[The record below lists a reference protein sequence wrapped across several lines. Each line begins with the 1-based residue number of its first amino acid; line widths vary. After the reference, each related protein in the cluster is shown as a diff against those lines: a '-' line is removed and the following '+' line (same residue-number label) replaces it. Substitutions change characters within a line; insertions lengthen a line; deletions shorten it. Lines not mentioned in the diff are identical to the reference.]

1 MSTSTHI
8 SEDLPRLLTGDAT
21 RDEVM
26 AAADHLRTCPD
37 CQQELVSAVVAH
49 ASLTS
54 AQRFA
59 PEIVA
64 PEAPVQ
70 EQAEIPVSSLPD
82 MSAMFAKVREEASTS
97 ASASGQPA
105 KPAWRRQ
112 RLLAVAAAAAVLA
125 AGGVTIAETV
135 GSGSSSS
142 PSQQASRSLS
152 LRAFDLGKEPA
163 KVTLIGAGTMRIDA
177 TALPKLDGAHFYEV
191 WLTDAARKRMQAV
204 GSIGRDNLAQL
215 TVSSNVMSEYTAIE
229 VSVQRTDETAYSGMS
244 VLRGSY
250 G

>member
-1 MSTSTHI
+1 M
-8 SEDLPRLLTGDAT
+8 LTGDAT

-64 PEAPVQ
+64 PEAPAQ

-97 ASASGQPA
+97 ASASASGPPA
-105 KPAWRRQ
+105 KPVWRRQ

-125 AGGVTIAETV
+125 GGGVTIAETV

-215 TVSSNVMSEYTAIE
+215 TVSSNVMSEYSAIE
-229 VSVQRTDETAYSGMS
+229 VSVQRTDETAYSGKS